1 MVRKLKPEDLL
12 PKWIA
17 VLADIGNRKANK
29 FWEFN
34 MKSSERPKEESD
46 DKEWF
51 AFLQKKYIEKAW
63 IDSKDKKVQEHED
76 EVYVLFFF
84 SNSFRKNNFP
94 TDAFNESEMRET
106 NASVDLVDL
115 FNDAVPPPPTEEKLS
130 DVYAALAV
138 L

>member
-1 MVRKLKPEDLL
+1 MSVVRKLKPEDLL

-46 DKEWF
+46 DKEWL

-84 SNSFRKNNFP
+84 FRIRLERITSLRTPSMKV
-94 TDAFNESEMRET
+94 R
-106 NASVDLVDL
+106 
-115 FNDAVPPPPTEEKLS
+115 
-130 DVYAALAV
+130 
-138 L
+138 